1 MAGETSGLN
10 EREVRMAAL
19 EDKSDNPSN
28 LNWCE
33 KIDLEDL
40 LDEEDSKGYRIEEET
55 LDANTYWE
63 IDFSDLFW
71 FPHLIIP
78 RGFEAPEFEKFNEY
92 GDPELHLLKY
102 CEKMAEYTGNELL
115 MVLTFPES
123 LSRRAAAWFYR
134 LRDLTGDEEELH
146 LTPNP
151 VPRGENEV
159 IVEIEEMADIPT
171 LSTLTEP
178 DEEREVHAEQ
188 TESPST
194 TTTKREIH
202 AKQD

>member
-1 MAGETSGLN
+1 
-10 EREVRMAAL
+10 MAAL
-19 EDKSDNPSN
+19 EDESNNPSN

-33 KIDLEDL
+33 KTDLEDL

-78 RGFEAPEFEKFNEY
+78 YGFEVPKFEKFDEY

-102 CEKMAEYTGNELL
+102 CEKMAGYIGNELL

-123 LSRRAAAWFYR
+123 LSRRAAAWFYQ
-134 LRDLTGDEEELH
+134 LRDLTGWKDLAKAF
-146 LTPNP
+146 LTST
-151 VPRGENEV
+151 VSTPRQC
-159 IVEIEEMADIPT
+159 
-171 LSTLTEP
+171 LT
-178 DEEREVHAEQ
+178 
-188 TESPST
+188 TWS
-194 TTTKREIH
+194 
-202 AKQD
+202 

>member
-1 MAGETSGLN
+1 
-10 EREVRMAAL
+10 MAAL
-19 EDKSDNPSN
+19 EDESNNPSN

-33 KIDLEDL
+33 KTDLEDL

-78 RGFEAPEFEKFNEY
+78 YGFEVPEFEKFDEY

-102 CEKMAEYTGNELL
+102 CEKMAEYIGNELL

-134 LRDLTGDEEELH
+134 LRDLTGWEDLAKAFLTQYRFNPEAMLDYLELGDEEELH
-146 LTPNP
+146 LTPTQS
-151 VPRGENEV
+151 PREK
-159 IVEIEEMADIPT
+159 M
-171 LSTLTEP
+171 
-178 DEEREVHAEQ
+178 
-188 TESPST
+188 
-194 TTTKREIH
+194 K
-202 AKQD
+202 